1 MQNLERSTNF
11 KQTDN
16 KVLSILMLIILFV
29 SMGQSVYWQSMPI
42 IGREFGFSEVQIN
55 SLISISAAM
64 FIIFTPYW
72 GKLSDKIGRK
82 TVLIMG
88 LSGYVLSTLF
98 FCFFVSY
105 GLSGY
110 FSGINLLIILLLAR
124 MLNSALGAAS
134 RPATGA
140 YVADITSDEDRSSG
154 MGKFGAA
161 NNIGTIAGP
170 ILVGS
175 LIGINIFSVDIQ
187 NFGLLTP
194 LLIMSFI
201 MFAAIIFSFVFL
213 PTIPSQTPEARPTSR
228 PVLDKNLKFLLTIGV
243 IIFTSFA
250 IFQSVTAYYLQ
261 DRFLLTL
268 NETAKSTALVLG
280 SMAAMSIVS
289 QLTIVQSF
297 KGSPLRLIW
306 WSMPFFISSAI
317 VIVLSCN
324 FNWVLV
330 GMSLM
335 GLGMG
340 LASPGYTASASLNA
354 DRNNQG
360 AAVGLA
366 MIAPGIGFAL
376 GPLVSGFLY
385 QANLVFPFL
394 FTIPLFLIA
403 SFLIFILEDKSFLKS

>member
-1 MQNLERSTNF
+1 
-11 KQTDN
+11 
-16 KVLSILMLIILFV
+16 
-29 SMGQSVYWQSMPI
+29 
-42 IGREFGFSEVQIN
+42 
-55 SLISISAAM
+55 
-64 FIIFTPYW
+64 
-72 GKLSDKIGRK
+72 
-82 TVLIMG
+82 
-88 LSGYVLSTLF
+88 
-98 FCFFVSY
+98 
-105 GLSGY
+105 
-110 FSGINLLIILLLAR
+110 
-124 MLNSALGAAS
+124 
-134 RPATGA
+134 
-140 YVADITSDEDRSSG
+140 

-170 ILVGS
+170 VLVGS
-175 LIGINIFSVDIQ
+175 LIGINLFSIDIQ

-201 MFAAIIFSFVFL
+201 MFAAIIFAFVFL
-213 PTIPSQTPEARPTSR
+213 PTTPTRTLEDTPLSR
-228 PVLDKNLKFLLTIGV
+228 PVLDKNLKYLLAIGV

-261 DRFLLTL
+261 DRFLLSL

-306 WSMPFFISSAI
+306 WSIPFFLASSI
-317 VIVLSCN
+317 VIVFSYN
-324 FNWVLV
+324 FNWVLI

-354 DRNNQG
+354 DKNNQG

-366 MIAPGIGFAL
+366 MIAPGVGFAL
-376 GPLVSGFLY
+376 GPLLSGFLY
-385 QANLVFPFL
+385 QANLTFPFL

-403 SFLIFILEDKSFLKS
+403 SFLIFQLDEKSFQ

>member
-1 MQNLERSTNF
+1 MQNLEGTKSL

-16 KVLSILMLIILFV
+16 KVLSILMFIILFV

-105 GLSGY
+105 GLNGY
-110 FSGINLLIILLLAR
+110 FSGLSLLLILLLAR

-140 YVADITSDEDRSSG
+140 YVADITSDDDRSAG

-170 ILVGS
+170 VLVGS
-175 LIGINIFSVDIQ
+175 LIGINLFSVDIQ

-201 MFAAIIFSFVFL
+201 MFAAIIFAFVFL
-213 PTIPSQTPEARPTSR
+213 PTTPTRTLEDAPLSR
-228 PVLDKNLKFLLTIGV
+228 PVLDKNLKYLLAIGV

-261 DRFLLTL
+261 DRFLLSL

-306 WSMPFFISSAI
+306 WSIPFFLASSI
-317 VIVLSCN
+317 VIVFSYN
-324 FNWVLV
+324 FNWVLI

-354 DRNNQG
+354 DKNNQG

-366 MIAPGIGFAL
+366 MIAPGVGFAL
-376 GPLVSGFLY
+376 GPLLSGFLY
-385 QANLVFPFL
+385 QANLTFPFL
-394 FTIPLFLIA
+394 FTIPLFLIV
-403 SFLIFILEDKSFLKS
+403 SFLIFQLDEKSF

>member
-1 MQNLERSTNF
+1 MQNLEGSKSL

-16 KVLSILMLIILFV
+16 KVLSVLMFIILFV

-64 FIIFTPYW
+64 FIVFTPYW

-110 FSGINLLIILLLAR
+110 ISGLSLLLILLLAR

-140 YVADITSDEDRSSG
+140 YVADITSDEDRSAG

-170 ILVGS
+170 VLVGS
-175 LIGINIFSVDIQ
+175 LIGINLFSVDIQ

-201 MFAAIIFSFVFL
+201 MFAAIIFAFVFL
-213 PTIPSQTPEARPTSR
+213 PTTPTRTLEDAPLSR
-228 PVLDKNLKFLLTIGV
+228 PVLDKNLKYLLAIGV

-261 DRFLLTL
+261 DRFLLSL

-306 WSMPFFISSAI
+306 WSIPFFLASSI
-317 VIVLSCN
+317 VIFFSYN
-324 FNWVLV
+324 FNWVLI

-354 DRNNQG
+354 DKNNQG

-366 MIAPGIGFAL
+366 MIAPGVGFAL
-376 GPLVSGFLY
+376 GPLLSGFLY
-385 QANLVFPFL
+385 QANLTFPFL

-403 SFLIFILEDKSFLKS
+403 SFLIFQLDEKSFQ

>member
-1 MQNLERSTNF
+1 MQNLEGTKSL

-16 KVLSILMLIILFV
+16 KVLSILMFIILFV

-105 GLSGY
+105 GLNGY
-110 FSGINLLIILLLAR
+110 FSGISLLLILLLAR

-140 YVADITSDEDRSSG
+140 YVADITSDDDRSAG

-170 ILVGS
+170 VLVGS
-175 LIGINIFSVDIQ
+175 LIGINLFSVDIQ

-201 MFAAIIFSFVFL
+201 MFAAIIFAFVFL
-213 PTIPSQTPEARPTSR
+213 PTTPTLTLEDTPASK
-228 PVLDKNLKFLLTIGV
+228 PVLDKNLKYLLVIGV

-261 DRFLLTL
+261 DRFLLSL

-306 WSMPFFISSAI
+306 WSIPFFLASSI
-317 VIVLSCN
+317 VIVFSYN
-324 FNWVLV
+324 FTWVLF

-354 DRNNQG
+354 DNNNQG

-366 MIAPGIGFAL
+366 MIAPGVGFAL
-376 GPLVSGFLY
+376 GPLLSGFLY
-385 QANLVFPFL
+385 QANLIFPFL
-394 FTIPLFLIA
+394 FTVPLFLAA
-403 SFLIFILEDKSFLKS
+403 SFLIFQLEEKSF

>member
-1 MQNLERSTNF
+1 MQNLEGSKNL

-16 KVLSILMLIILFV
+16 KVLSILMFIILFV

-82 TVLIMG
+82 KVLIMG

-110 FSGINLLIILLLAR
+110 FSGLSLLFILLLAR

-140 YVADITSDEDRSSG
+140 YVADITSDEDRSAG

-170 ILVGS
+170 VLVGS
-175 LIGINIFSVDIQ
+175 LIGINLFSVDIQ

-201 MFAAIIFSFVFL
+201 MFAAIIFAFVFL
-213 PTIPSQTPEARPTSR
+213 PTTPTRTLEDTPVSR
-228 PVLDKNLKFLLTIGV
+228 PALDKNLKYLLAIGV

-261 DRFLLTL
+261 DRFLLSL

-280 SMAAMSIVS
+280 SMAAMSIVA
-289 QLTIVQSF
+289 QLTIVQRF
-297 KGSPLRLIW
+297 KGSPLRLIR
-306 WSMPFFISSAI
+306 WSIPFFVASAI
-317 VIVLSCN
+317 VVAFSLN

-354 DRNNQG
+354 DINNQG

-366 MIAPGIGFAL
+366 MIAPGMGFAL
-376 GPLVSGFLY
+376 GPLLSGFLY
-385 QANLVFPFL
+385 QANLILPFL

-403 SFLIFILEDKSFLKS
+403 SFLIFQLEKKSFQ

>member
-1 MQNLERSTNF
+1 MSKPLSKLPSTIWI
-11 KQTDN
+11 
-16 KVLSILMLIILFV
+16 LSAGLLCV
-29 SMGQSVYWQSMPI
+29 GAGQSVIFITIPPLARDLGLSEIQ
-42 IGREFGFSEVQIN
+42 IG
-55 SLISISAAM
+55 SIFASSALAWM
-64 FIIFTPYW
+64 VLSPFW

-110 FSGINLLIILLLAR
+110 FSGLGLLLILLLAR

-140 YVADITSDEDRSSG
+140 YVADITSDEDRSAG

-170 ILVGS
+170 VLVGS
-175 LIGINIFSVDIQ
+175 LIGINLFSVDIQ

-201 MFAAIIFSFVFL
+201 MFAAIIFAFVFL
-213 PTIPSQTPEARPTSR
+213 PTTPTRTLEDAPLSR
-228 PVLDKNLKFLLTIGV
+228 PVLDKNLKYLLAIGV

-261 DRFLLTL
+261 DRFLLSL

-306 WSMPFFISSAI
+306 WSIPFFLASSI
-317 VIVLSCN
+317 VIVFSYN
-324 FNWVLV
+324 FNWVLI

-354 DRNNQG
+354 DKNNQG

-366 MIAPGIGFAL
+366 MIAPGVGFAL
-376 GPLVSGFLY
+376 GPLLSGFLY
-385 QANLVFPFL
+385 QANLTFPFL

-403 SFLIFILEDKSFLKS
+403 SFLIFQLDEKSF

>member
-1 MQNLERSTNF
+1 MQNLEGSKSL

-16 KVLSILMLIILFV
+16 KVLSILMFIILFV

-105 GLSGY
+105 GLGGY
-110 FSGINLLIILLLAR
+110 FSGLSLLLILLLAR

-140 YVADITSDEDRSSG
+140 YVADITSDEDRSAG

-170 ILVGS
+170 VLVGS
-175 LIGINIFSVDIQ
+175 LIGINLFSVDIQ

-201 MFAAIIFSFVFL
+201 MFAAIIFAFVFL
-213 PTIPSQTPEARPTSR
+213 PTTPTRTLEDAPLSR
-228 PVLDKNLKFLLTIGV
+228 PVLDKNLKYLLAIGV

-261 DRFLLTL
+261 DRFLLSL

-306 WSMPFFISSAI
+306 WSIPFFLASSI
-317 VIVLSCN
+317 VIVFSYN
-324 FNWVLV
+324 FNWVLI

-354 DRNNQG
+354 DKNNQG

-366 MIAPGIGFAL
+366 MIAPGVGFAL
-376 GPLVSGFLY
+376 GPLLSGFLY
-385 QANLVFPFL
+385 QANLTFPFL

-403 SFLIFILEDKSFLKS
+403 SFLIFQLDEKSFQ

>member
-1 MQNLERSTNF
+1 MQNLEGTKSL

-16 KVLSILMLIILFV
+16 KVLSILMFIILFV

-105 GLSGY
+105 GLNGY
-110 FSGINLLIILLLAR
+110 FSGLSLLLILLLAR

-140 YVADITSDEDRSSG
+140 YVADITSDDDRSAG

-170 ILVGS
+170 VLVGS
-175 LIGINIFSVDIQ
+175 LIGINLFSVDIQ

-201 MFAAIIFSFVFL
+201 MFAAIIFAFVLL
-213 PTIPSQTPEARPTSR
+213 PTTPTLTLEDTPASK
-228 PVLDKNLKFLLTIGV
+228 PVLDKNLKYLLVIGV

-261 DRFLLTL
+261 DRFLLSL

-306 WSMPFFISSAI
+306 WSIPFFLASSI
-317 VIVLSCN
+317 VIVFSYN
-324 FNWVLV
+324 FTWVLF

-354 DRNNQG
+354 DNNNQG

-366 MIAPGIGFAL
+366 MIAPGVGFAL
-376 GPLVSGFLY
+376 GPLLSGFLY
-385 QANLVFPFL
+385 QANLIFPFL

-403 SFLIFILEDKSFLKS
+403 SFLIFQLEEKSF